1 MTRETA
7 QGILTR
13 CRLGHKP
20 DFFMLSNSDVYAL
33 LGEASEM
40 KYRKPKNA
48 NGSRARYFYAY
59 VLRAVNRGE
68 ALTMAKHALGLGM
81 RRDGAE

>member
-7 QGILTR
+7 EDILTR
-13 CRLGHKP
+13 CYLIAKP
-20 DFFMLSNSDVYAL
+20 DYFTLSSSDKEGL
-33 LGEASEM
+33 LREADTV

-59 VLRAVNRGE
+59 VLRAANKEE
-68 ALTMAKHALGLGM
+68 A
-81 RRDGAE
+81 